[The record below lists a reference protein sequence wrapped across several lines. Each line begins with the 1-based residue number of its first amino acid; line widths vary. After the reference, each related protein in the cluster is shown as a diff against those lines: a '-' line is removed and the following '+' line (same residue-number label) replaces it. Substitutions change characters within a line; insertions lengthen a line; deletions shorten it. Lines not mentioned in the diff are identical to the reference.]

1 MMKYGMRTQDEFSFH
16 GKSRANIKLS
26 QVFRKSLEIARLSI
40 FVRLILHNDTHIK
53 TTKTFNLS
61 VKGGE
66 L

>member
-1 MMKYGMRTQDEFSFH
+1 MRKQDELSLH

-26 QVFRKSLEIARLSI
+26 QIFRNFLKIASLSI

>member
-1 MMKYGMRTQDEFSFH
+1 MRKQDELSLH
-16 GKSRANIKLS
+16 GKYRTNIKLS
-26 QVFRKSLEIARLSI
+26 QIFRKSLKIASLSI

>member
-1 MMKYGMRTQDEFSFH
+1 MRKQDEFSFH

-26 QVFRKSLEIARLSI
+26 QVFRKSLKIASLSI
-40 FVRLILHNDTHIK
+40 FVRFILHNDTHIK